1 MSLYERKEQINV
13 QIGGRIRIA
22 REAAGYTQE
31 HFAELIDV
39 SVQYTSDLERGV
51 VGTSIP
57 TLIKICEALHVS
69 SDYLLFGRTSENKG
83 EASQIASVLM
93 TLTPEQ
99 LAIVHKAVRV
109 TLEAFRCAD

>member
-1 MSLYERKEQINV
+1 MKEKKQINV

-31 HFAELIDV
+31 RFAELIDV

-99 LAIVHKAVRV
+99 LAIVRKAVRV

>member
-1 MSLYERKEQINV
+1 MKEKKQINV

-69 SDYLLFGRTSENKG
+69 SDYLLFGRTSENKD

-93 TLTPEQ
+93 TLTPER

>member
-1 MSLYERKEQINV
+1 M
-13 QIGGRIRIA
+13 
-22 REAAGYTQE
+22 
-31 HFAELIDV
+31 
-39 SVQYTSDLERGV
+39 
-51 VGTSIP
+51 
-57 TLIKICEALHVS
+57 S

-99 LAIVHKAVRV
+99 LAIVRKAVRV